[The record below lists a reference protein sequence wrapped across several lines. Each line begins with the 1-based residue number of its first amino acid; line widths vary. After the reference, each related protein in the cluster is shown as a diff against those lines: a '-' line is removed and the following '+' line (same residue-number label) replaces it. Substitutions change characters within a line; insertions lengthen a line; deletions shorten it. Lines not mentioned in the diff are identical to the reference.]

1 MRATESVIVVGIA
14 DLKVATEPAKLVSIG
29 LGSCV
34 GVALFD
40 SSSKVGSLAHVMLPS
55 SRNFHPIKNRAK
67 YVDTAI
73 PLAIDK
79 MLDLGAA
86 KPRIVAKIAGGAKMF
101 SFKSDDYIGKKNVLA
116 VKNVLKDEK
125 IKIVA
130 EDTGGSAGRTLEF
143 DTSSGRLLV
152 KTAKRGFREL

>member
-1 MRATESVIVVGIA
+1 MSPPVIVVDIA
-14 DLKVATEPAKLVSIG
+14 DVKAATKPAKLVSIG

-40 SSSKVGSLAHVMLPS
+40 SRSKVGSLAHIMLPS
-55 SRNFHPIKNRAK
+55 SRGLNPVDNRAK

-73 PLAIDK
+73 PLAIEE
-79 MLDLGAA
+79 MLKLGAS
-86 KPRIVAKIAGGAKMF
+86 KSRIVAKIAGGAKMF
-101 SFKSDDYIGKKNVLA
+101 SFTSKDDYIGRKNVLA
-116 VKNVLKDEK
+116 VKNILKKED

-130 EDTGGSAGRTLEF
+130 EDTGGSVGRTIEF

-152 KTAKRGFREL
+152 KTVRKGVREL